1 VKSLRFLPKVEAD
14 LADIWRYSA
23 EHWGLNQ
30 AERYIDDIRDACRAL
45 AVGRHQ
51 GRAVDVRP
59 GYLKYLVGRHML
71 YFRECSD
78 RLDIIRILHG
88 AMDVN
93 RHL

>member
-1 VKSLRFLPKVEAD
+1 VKSLRFLPKTEAD

-23 EHWGLNQ
+23 EQWGVNQ
-30 AERYIDDIRDACRAL
+30 AERYIDDIRDVCRAL
-45 AVGRHQ
+45 AAGRHQ

-71 YFRECSD
+71 YFRERSD